1 MDILLVAAVLKSDS
15 YAQIPLLKS
24 IYGQYF
30 SNIIFCG
37 SFDPPSDANY
47 NLIVIPLKHGLLAYE
62 CLAAAARRFLRFKG
76 YLLTKDDTFLNL
88 WKIAELDRTRIWT
101 DSANLGDQRMFS
113 MLRDQW
119 IWWSTPWGLP
129 ACENAYKDLVHLN
142 ELHKLQTREKVNN
155 PLTWD
160 VENSLNALLWNGRGS
175 YHCFRS
181 STNVIYIP
189 RTFSFVFERLS
200 SVFYKHQVFMDI
212 AVPTIVRML
221 QLEGKIV
228 RLQGTDI
235 GRIYGD
241 ERAQENLKYFW
252 KHFDY
257 NATYIRP
264 VAFDNLGQDLTKR
277 DILHSLTNELQ
288 RANNCDS

>member
-1 MDILLVAAVLKSDS
+1 MQLCWSPTPTLKSRYWSRYTGSTFPTSFSAVLL
-15 YAQIPLLKS
+15 IHLRTR
-24 IYGQYF
+24 
-30 SNIIFCG
+30 IITW
-37 SFDPPSDANY
+37 
-47 NLIVIPLKHGLLAYE
+47 IVIPLKHGLLAYE

-101 DSANLGDQRMFS
+101 NSANLGDQRMFS
-113 MLRDQW
+113 MVRDQW

-228 RLQGTDI
+228 RLQGD
-235 GRIYGD
+235 GHR
-241 ERAQENLKYFW
+241 ENIWRWTRTREFKVLLEAFW
-252 KHFDY
+252 
-257 NATYIRP
+257 
-264 VAFDNLGQDLTKR
+264 L
-277 DILHSLTNELQ
+277 
-288 RANNCDS
+288 